1 MNSYGIKNK
10 DIKMLYDMLGKF
22 HKLAEKH
29 ALTYWIDG
37 GTLLGAVRHK
47 SIIPWD
53 DDIDISIAENKNNI
67 KKLKTILNIL
77 KKDNIHNLKL
87 DFGYK
92 IFHKHGEK
100 IRANTWVNHM
110 REFKRKNPHVKTRL
124 NITRQASKT
133 YKKSK
138 VPVYEK
144 YTFPS
149 IDIFLTK
156 KIENKIKYSNNTYK
170 NCFYKDSELLPK
182 RTYKLGK
189 LKVHGPKKPLKYLTR
204 CYGSIWKT
212 EGRPKFDHHNNL
224 IVKKRKMV
232 PIPIQDYSI
241 YE

>member
-1 MNSYGIKNK
+1 MNAYGIKKK
-10 DIKMLYDMLGKF
+10 DTNLLYSILDKF
-22 HKLAEKH
+22 HNLSEKH
-29 ALTYWIDG
+29 DLVYWIDG
-37 GTLLGAVRHK
+37 GTILGAVRHE

-53 DDIDISIAENKNNI
+53 DDIDISILNNKENI
-67 KKLKTILNIL
+67 KKLRTILNIL
-77 KKDNIHNLKL
+77 KKDNINSLKL

-92 IFHKHGEK
+92 LFHKDGQK

-110 REFKRKNPHVKTRL
+110 RKFKRENPHVKTRL

-138 VPVYEK
+138 NPVYEK
-144 YTFPS
+144 FTFPS

-156 KIENKIKYSNNTYK
+156 KVGDKIKYSNNTYK
-170 NCFYKDSELLPK
+170 NCFYKETELLPR

-212 EGRPKFDHHNNL
+212 EGRPKFDHHNQ
-224 IVKKRKMV
+224 IIIKKRKM
-232 PIPIQDYSI
+232 IPITHKNYSK

>member
-1 MNSYGIKNK
+1 MNAYGIKKK
-10 DIKMLYDMLGKF
+10 DINLLYSMLDKF
-22 HKLAEKH
+22 HKLSEKH
-29 ALTYWIDG
+29 KLEYWIDG
-37 GTLLGAVRHK
+37 GTVLGAVRHG

-53 DDIDISIAENKNNI
+53 DDIDISIMNNKENI
-67 KKLKTILNIL
+67 KKIRTILNIL
-77 KKDNIHNLKL
+77 KKDNINSLKL

-92 IFHKHGEK
+92 LFHRDGSK
-100 IRANTWVNHM
+100 IRINTWVNHM

-138 VPVYEK
+138 HPVYEK

-156 KIENKIKYSNNTYK
+156 KIDDKIKYSNNTYK
-170 NCFYKDSELLPK
+170 NCYYKESELLPR

-189 LKVHGPKKPLKYLTR
+189 LKVKGPNKPVKYLTR

-212 EGRPKFDHHNNL
+212 EGRAKFDHHNNI
-224 IVKKRKMV
+224 IVKKRKMI
-232 PIPIQDYSI
+232 PIPEKDYSK